1 MISDLL
7 ADITSFLFP
16 KACAVCGCTLQRGEE
31 GVCTQCLV
39 SLPLAMNG
47 GGARCCSEV
56 RLAGK
61 FAFVRATYFMGYHP
75 GAASQKIVERIKY
88 YNDPALGVKMGRIAA
103 ARLMAQGFLDGVDC
117 IVPVPLHPLK
127 SKKRGYNQS
136 ERIACGIS
144 QVSSLPVREDLLCRV
159 HNDLSQTRKT
169 VFSRGDA
176 AMSAFALA
184 TGADPRGLHCLVV
197 DDVLTTG
204 STMAGCCTVLEQ
216 AGAVISVFTLAA
228 VE

>member
-1 MISDLL
+1 MNSSLVG
-7 ADITSFLFP
+7 DIVSFLFP
-16 KACAVCGCTLQRGEE
+16 KACAVCGCTLHRGEE
-31 GVCTQCLV
+31 GVCTGCLV
-39 SLPLAMNG
+39 SLPLSMNG
-47 GGARCCSEV
+47 GGARCSSEI

-61 FAFVRATYFMGYHP
+61 FAFTKATYFMGYHQ

-88 YNDPALGVKMGRIAA
+88 YNNPALGVTMGRIAA
-103 ARLMAQGFLDGVDC
+103 ARLVAQGFFYGVDC
-117 IVPVPLHPLK
+117 IVPVPLHPMKL
-127 SKKRGYNQS
+127 KKRGYNQS
-136 ERIACGIS
+136 ERIACGMS
-144 QVSSLPVREDLLCRV
+144 QVSQLPVREDLLCRV

-184 TGADPRGLHCLVV
+184 PGASPGGLHCLVV

-204 STMAGCCTVLEQ
+204 STMAGCCRVLEE